1 MLEFFA
7 SVIMQ
12 PIANGV
18 LEFQR
23 GNFLAA
29 LMMMLIPTAI
39 IMSTTVGGSYL
50 IHKFRYHSGWHEVFE
65 NGRTRL
71 NRLLSKMKRRRTIF
85 EVRVYT
91 PGLKRHVCDIQ
102 IHVKGYTVL
111 PVGSAV
117 HLHDK
122 NGRNILYAGTITNH
136 LIYNDDGHNPKTLYV
151 VIESSEEHAKR
162 LIETSRASERK
173 WGPMRYPRT
182 IHL

>member
-7 SVIMQ
+7 LVIMQ

-23 GNFLAA
+23 GNFLVA
-29 LMMMLIPTAI
+29 LMMMLMPTAI
-39 IMSTTVGGSYL
+39 IMSITVGGSYI
-50 IHKFRYHSGWHEVFE
+50 IHQFLYHFGWREVLK
-65 NGRTRL
+65 NGRTYL

-85 EVRVYT
+85 EVRVRT
-91 PGLKRHVCDIQ
+91 PGLMHVCDIQ
-102 IHVKGYTVL
+102 IRVKGYIVL

-122 NGRNILYAGTITNH
+122 NGRNILYSGTITDH
-136 LIYNDDGHNPKTLYV
+136 LIYNYDGHNPKTLYV
-151 VIESSEEHAKR
+151 VIESNEEHAKR
-162 LIETSRASERK
+162 LIETSRAPERK
-173 WGPMRYPRT
+173 LGPMRYPRT